1 MQKVHRLLRAMLLT
15 FLVAISL
22 QAIAGGK
29 AEDIQRLRDLL
40 QPISSLSSQFKQR
53 IIDADG
59 FELQVSEGLFEVA
72 RPNKLRWIVRQP
84 MAQQVISDGITLWV
98 YDPDLEQV
106 IIQPL
111 DKDIAASP
119 AILFSGDLDSL
130 DSVYFVEQLAEEGS
144 FLLTPEREG
153 SLFSSTAIQ
162 FDGAKPSVIVLTD
175 TLGQITR
182 ISFTALKLN
191 PPISA
196 DQFVF
201 AIPQGIDVIDNAN

>member
-1 MQKVHRLLRAMLLT
+1 MYKIHKLLLT
-15 FLVAISL
+15 MPLAFLAGVSP
-22 QAIAGGK
+22 QAFAGGK

-40 QPISSLSSQFKQR
+40 HPISSLSAQFKQR
-53 IIDADG
+53 ISDADG
-59 FELQVSEGLFEVA
+59 FELQVSQGLFEVSQ
-72 RPNKLRWIVRQP
+72 PNKLRWIVKQP
-84 MAQQVISDGITLWV
+84 MPQQVISDGITLWV

-106 IIQPL
+106 IIQPF
-111 DKDIAASP
+111 DKDIAATP

-130 DSVYFVEQLAEEGS
+130 DSVYFVEQLAESS
-144 FLLTPEREG
+144 FLLTPEEEG
-153 SLFSSTAIQ
+153 SLFRSTAIQ

-182 ISFTALKLN
+182 ISFTGLKLN

-201 AIPQGIDVIDNAN
+201 KIPQGIDIIDNAN

>member
-72 RPNKLRWIVRQP
+72 RPNKLRWIVKQP

-106 IIQPL
+106 IIQPS

-130 DSVYFVEQLAEEGS
+130 DSVYFIEQPAEGS
-144 FLLTPEREG
+144 FLLTPKQEG
-153 SLFSSTAIQ
+153 SLFSSTLIQ

>member
-1 MQKVHRLLRAMLLT
+1 MQKIHRLLRTMLLS

-22 QAIAGGK
+22 QTTAGGK

-59 FELQVSEGLFEVA
+59 FELQASEGSFEAA
-72 RPNKLRWIVRQP
+72 RPNKLRWIVKQP
-84 MAQQVISDGITLWV
+84 MAQQIISDGITLWV

-106 IIQPL
+106 IIQPSNE
-111 DKDIAASP
+111 DIAASP

-130 DSVYFVEQLAEEGS
+130 DSDYFVELLAEGS
-144 FLLTPEREG
+144 FLLTPEQEG
-153 SLFSSTAIQ
+153 SLFNSTAIQ

-175 TLGQITR
+175 TLGQVTH

-196 DQFVF
+196 DKFVF
-201 AIPQGIDVIDNAN
+201 EIPQGIDVIDNAN